1 MIRRLAQQRMAKARD
16 QRYGPDYNFGATY
29 YDARDEAIRRGDRT
43 IGTEHLVLALLVDPA
58 SPTAEALGCDL
69 DSAHRA
75 LDALDSQ
82 ALAAIGV
89 PPGITAGPV
98 AVRATGRLRLTP
110 AAKAVITGIRDA
122 RKNRLAGPGIVLSAL
137 LDLPRPDPAA
147 ELLAALG
154 VDARA
159 ARDRLASSVEEGQ
172 LSRTGGG
179 AAGPRG
185 WPSSG
190 PVAGGSAARERP
202 CRPAGR
208 R

>member
-1 MIRRLAQQRMAKARD
+1 MIRRLAQQRAAKARD

-43 IGTEHLVLALLVDPA
+43 IGTEHLVLALLIDPA
-58 SPTAEALGCDL
+58 SPAAKALGCDL
-69 DSAHRA
+69 GSARRA

-89 PPGITAGPV
+89 QPGITAGPV
-98 AVRATGRLRLTP
+98 AARATGRLRLTP
-110 AAKAVITGIRDA
+110 AAKAVITGIRDV
-122 RKNRLAGPGIVLSAL
+122 RKNREAGPGMVLSAL

-159 ARDRLASSVEEGQ
+159 ARERLADSGQEGQ
-172 LSRTGGG
+172 
-179 AAGPRG
+179 P
-185 WPSSG
+185 
-190 PVAGGSAARERP
+190 
-202 CRPAGR
+202 
-208 R
+208 

>member
-1 MIRRLAQQRMAKARD
+1 MIRRLAQQRAAKARD

-43 IGTEHLVLALLVDPA
+43 IGTEHLVLALLIDPA
-58 SPTAEALGCDL
+58 SPSAKALGCDL
-69 DSAHRA
+69 DSARRA

-89 PPGITAGPV
+89 QPGITAGPV

-110 AAKAVITGIRDA
+110 AAKAVMTGIRDA
-122 RKNRLAGPGIVLSAL
+122 RKNREAGPRIVLSAL

-154 VDARA
+154 VDAQMTRQ
-159 ARDRLASSVEEGQ
+159 RLADPGQEGQ
-172 LSRTGGG
+172 
-179 AAGPRG
+179 P
-185 WPSSG
+185 
-190 PVAGGSAARERP
+190 
-202 CRPAGR
+202 
-208 R
+208 